1 MPTSNPAPT
10 TVSIRTI
17 SADAKTFGVRALG
30 QLGRKLRGTRELD
43 VNADARV
50 VRFELA
56 ADLSKRR
63 L

>member
-1 MPTSNPAPT
+1 M
-10 TVSIRTI
+10 SIRTI